1 MNFDKSFLMINGMYY
16 IQYIQHIYPI
26 IFQTKTVIVVISYNG
41 PGLSSR
47 EVILALTL
55 YNMCTIPRHNEVE
68 PTH

>member
-26 IFQTKTVIVVISYNG
+26 ISQTKTVIVVISYNG

-47 EVILALTL
+47 KVILALTV
-55 YNMCTIPRHNEVE
+55 YNKCTTARHNG
-68 PTH
+68 